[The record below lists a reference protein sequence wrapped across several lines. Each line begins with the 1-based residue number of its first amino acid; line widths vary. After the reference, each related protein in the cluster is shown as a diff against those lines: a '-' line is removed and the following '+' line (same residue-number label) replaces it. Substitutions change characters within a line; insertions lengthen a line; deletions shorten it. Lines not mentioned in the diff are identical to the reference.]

1 MNNNTKFT
9 QDNPSDSLSAQPDS
23 EIPLRRGPGAPLG
36 NQNARKCDFYTRH
49 AATGRQP
56 SLEEA
61 IQVQGLEQE
70 IALLRHKLQLLE
82 IKNPDDLMVF
92 FKGVNILSNV
102 MARCRHLPKK
112 KDEHEIMRG
121 LQNLLKG
128 VIIPQEAKNE
138 ILAQEL
144 D

>member
-1 MNNNTKFT
+1 M
-9 QDNPSDSLSAQPDS
+9 
-23 EIPLRRGPGAPLG
+23 
-36 NQNARKCDFYTRH
+36 
-49 AATGRQP
+49 
-56 SLEEA
+56 
-61 IQVQGLEQE
+61 QVQGLDQE
-70 IALLRHKLQLLE
+70 IGLLRHKLQLME
-82 IKNPDDLMVF
+82 KNTPDDLMLF

-128 VIIPQEAKNE
+128 VIVPQEAKNE
-138 ILAQEL
+138 ILAQEF